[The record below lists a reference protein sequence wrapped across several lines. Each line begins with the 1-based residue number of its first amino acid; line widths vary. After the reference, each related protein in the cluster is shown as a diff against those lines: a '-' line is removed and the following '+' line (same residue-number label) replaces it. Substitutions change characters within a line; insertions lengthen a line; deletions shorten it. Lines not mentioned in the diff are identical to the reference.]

1 MRYADMITVVVHER
15 ESDAPLRVEP
25 ELIAHLLRKTP
36 SISANSMP
44 GKRTLIFAMSREEWE
59 REFPAETQPA
69 L

>member
-25 ELIAHLLRKTP
+25 ELIAHILRKKP
-36 SISANSMP
+36 SISANSTP

-59 REFPAETQPA
+59 RDFPHETQPA
-69 L
+69 A